1 MGAAETALKE
11 LVGMSVL
18 RCDAAGGG
26 EGAGIRE
33 DGRVPGVH
41 GEGVRGGDIPE
52 SGAAEEPD
60 RRLVRRGREGK
71 EAFPPGVDRR
81 QVVGEGL

>member
-26 EGAGIRE
+26 EGAGLRE
-33 DGRVPGVH
+33 DGRGPGVY
-41 GEGVRGGDIPE
+41 GEGVRGRAIPKP
-52 SGAAEEPD
+52 GAVEEPD
-60 RRLVRRGREGK
+60 RGLVWR
-71 EAFPPGVDRR
+71 
-81 QVVGEGL
+81 